1 MKQKNQ
7 PAFPPQVMQDTLGRI
22 IAPIPG
28 MTKIEFLGSLL
39 LPHLLQMKE
48 KYDGI
53 IWEGKLINP
62 FDAAILYAELFYQKC
77 EKFENETNDTTI
89 IETN

>member
-39 LPHLLQMKE
+39 LPHMLQMKE

-53 IWEGKLINP
+53 IWEGKLVNP
-62 FDAAILYAELFYQKC
+62 FDAALLYANLFFEKC
-77 EKFENETNDTTI
+77 KTFEDETDKAEI
-89 IETN
+89 IDAI

>member
-1 MKQKNQ
+1 MKQKQ
-7 PAFPPQVMQDTLGRI
+7 LPAFPPQVMQDTLGRI

-39 LPHLLQMKE
+39 LPWMLKMNRE
-48 KYDGI
+48 TDGI
-53 IWEGKLINP
+53 LINGKKVNP
-62 FDAAILYAELFYQKC
+62 FDAAIQYAEIFFEKC
-77 EKFENETNDTTI
+77 KNYEDETDKVEI